1 MGSNFTVP
9 EIEMITAT
17 IPTTDISGKL
27 STGLIK
33 IKKLRNKYITDQMA
47 TMQSFGFTKMPNA
60 ANEKKK
66 AKGQTTIYKA
76 P

>member
-1 MGSNFTVP
+1 
-9 EIEMITAT
+9 
-17 IPTTDISGKL
+17 
-27 STGLIK
+27 
-33 IKKLRNKYITDQMA
+33 LRNKYISDQEA
-47 TMQSFGFTKMPNA
+47 TMQSFGYTKMPNA